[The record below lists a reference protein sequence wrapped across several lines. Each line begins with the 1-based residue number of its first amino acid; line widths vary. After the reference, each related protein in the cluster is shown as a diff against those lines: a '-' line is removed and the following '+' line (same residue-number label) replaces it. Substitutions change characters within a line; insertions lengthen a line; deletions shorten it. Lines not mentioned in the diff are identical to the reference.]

1 MSHHG
6 FCNQAKRRWLVAR
19 AGKPHDTREVVGTA
33 KPAGIQRADDFVTLW
48 PQGDAPPAAGAV
60 A

>member
-1 MSHHG
+1 M
-6 FCNQAKRRWLVAR
+6 AR